1 MKTKYFTFA
10 GFSGSG
16 KTTLAVKIITLLS
29 SRGYRV
35 AALKHDGHSFEMDKE
50 GKDTDRL
57 KKAGAKAIA
66 ITSNSKYALIADCDQ
81 RKSFHELIDLLPTD
95 IDIVVGEGFKD
106 EEIDKILVYRKGGK
120 EITDIHDLNII
131 AYATDS
137 NQLFSDKQ
145 NVLNINNEEEIA
157 DFIIDKYL
165 K

>member
-16 KTTLAVKIITLLS
+16 KTTLAVKIISILS
-29 SRGYRV
+29 TRGYRV

-57 KKAGAKAIA
+57 KKAGAKAVA
-66 ITSNSKYALIADCDQ
+66 ITSNSKYALIADCDN
-81 RKSFHELIDLLPTD
+81 RKSFHELIELLPTD

-106 EEIDKILVYRKGGK
+106 EKIDKILVYREGIK

-131 AYATDS
+131 AYATD
-137 NQLFSDKQ
+137 NKELFNGKE
-145 NVLNINNEEEIA
+145 NVLDINNEEEIA
-157 DFIIDKYL
+157 DFIINKYL

>member
-16 KTTLAVKIITLLS
+16 KTTLAVKIISLLS
-29 SRGYRV
+29 ERGYRV

-57 KKAGAKAIA
+57 KKAGAKAVA
-66 ITSNSKYALIADCDQ
+66 ITSSSKYALIADCNS
-81 RKSFHELIDLLPTD
+81 RKSFHELIEILPTD
-95 IDIVVGEGFKD
+95 IDIIVGEGFKD
-106 EEIDKILVYRKGGK
+106 ENIDKILVYRKNVK
-120 EITDIHDLNII
+120 EITDIHDLNVI

-137 NQLFSDKQ
+137 KELFKDKS
-145 NVLNINNEEEIA
+145 NVLDINNTEEIA
-157 DFIIDKYL
+157 DFIINKYL